1 MNKINWEHLENENQL
16 LHVLEKS
23 SEKTQ
28 LIFKYSSTCSLS
40 NMIFNRFENDWESN
54 AMKNINPVFLDIL
67 SYRGVSNKIESTLK
81 IRHES
86 PQVLVIENGKCIYD
100 CSHMSINF
108 NEIKLKFGDKQL
120 FKST

>member
-23 SEKTQ
+23 SEKIQ

-40 NMIFNRFENDWESN
+40 NMIFNRFENDLESD
-54 AMKNINPVFLDIL
+54 AMNNINPVFLDIL
-67 SYRGVSNKIESTLK
+67 SYRGISNKIESTLE

-86 PQVLVIENGKCIYD
+86 PQILVVKNGKCIYD
-100 CSHMSINF
+100 CSHMKINF
-108 NEIKLKFGDKQL
+108 TEIKLKFGEKQL